1 VRDARWQELS
11 SNECRKLL
19 AGRRLGRVAVVDV
32 DGPAVFPVSYAV
44 DRDAVLFRASQW
56 PKLPAQVVLQVDDLD
71 ETGASGWSV
80 TVSGEAMAVQ
90 EPKELDELR
99 RLRLRG
105 DGGYVRLHHPSI
117 RGHRLARQADLPSNW
132 LG

>member
-1 VRDARWQELS
+1 MRDTRWQELS

-19 AGRRLGRVAVVDV
+19 AGRRLGRVAVVDG

-44 DRDAVLFRASQW
+44 DRDAVLFRAGDW
-56 PKLPAQVVLQVDDLD
+56 PQLPAQVVLQVDDLD

-90 EPKELDELR
+90 PQELDELR

-105 DGGYVRLHHPSI
+105 DGGYVRLRKPSI
-117 RGHRLARQADLPSNW
+117 RGHRIARQADLPSNW
-132 LG
+132 HG